1 MTVRGLID
9 MRRLVWL
16 AILMLLLAP
25 PGLARFRPRTVVPG
39 VSAAAMGPGAAVPAA
54 KPDAFSTVYFGAG
67 ITEIRPRDMSILD
80 AHAVWQ
86 RAERKRVLVIEGHT
100 DGPGDSEFS
109 REMGEQRARSAK
121 AYLVTRG
128 VIAARI
134 RTESRGGGRPTC
146 EDKTPACRALNRR
159 VTVSREAQP

>member
-1 MTVRGLID
+1 

-25 PGLARFRPRTVVPG
+25 PGLARFRARAVVPG
-39 VSAAAMGPGAAVPAA
+39 VSAAAMGPAAAVAA
-54 KPDAFSTVYFGAG
+54 KPDAFSTIYFGAG
-67 ITEIRPRDMSILD
+67 ITQVRPGDMRILD

-86 RAERKRVLVIEGHT
+86 RAERERVLVIEGHT

-146 EDKTPACRALNRR
+146 KDKTPACRALNRR
-159 VTVSREAQP
+159 ATVSREAQP

>member
-1 MTVRGLID
+1 

-16 AILMLLLAP
+16 AILMLLLTP
-25 PGLARFRPRTVVPG
+25 PALVRFRARAVVPG
-39 VSAAAMGPGAAVPAA
+39 VSAAAMGPAAAVAA
-54 KPDAFSTVYFGAG
+54 KPDAFSTIYFGAG
-67 ITEIRPRDMSILD
+67 ITQVRPGDMRILD

-86 RAERKRVLVIEGHT
+86 RAERERVLVIEGHT

-146 EDKTPACRALNRR
+146 KDKTPACRALNRR
-159 VTVSREAQP
+159 ATVSREAQP